1 MATKTPEW
9 DRPGYVEQGQH
20 NKQNKEKKKKTNR
33 RPLNTICHLI
43 GGKALKL
50 VSLPANSG
58 PLGSRVRLQSDRWS
72 HKANI
77 QSDLNTLFTYIRYV
91 LE

>member
-1 MATKTPEW
+1 MAFILTKASDIRIATVGHLGMAAKTPEW
-9 DRPGYVEQGQH
+9 ERPGSVEQGQH
-20 NKQNKEKKKKTNR
+20 DKQRRKKTNR

-58 PLGSRVRLQSDRWS
+58 PPIGGPTKLTFSQIS
-72 HKANI
+72 
-77 QSDLNTLFTYIRYV
+77 F
-91 LE
+91 